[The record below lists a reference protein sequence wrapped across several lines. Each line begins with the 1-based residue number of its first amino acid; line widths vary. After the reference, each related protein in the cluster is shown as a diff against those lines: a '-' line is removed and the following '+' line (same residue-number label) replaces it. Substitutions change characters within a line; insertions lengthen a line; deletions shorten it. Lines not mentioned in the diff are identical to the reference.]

1 MAEQPC
7 IIGRSIVIRGNLT
20 GAEDLAVE
28 GRIEGTLTLSNRLT
42 VEASGVVEADLDVE
56 DLTINGA
63 VQGEIRASKSVTINT
78 GAKVVGNIKAPR
90 VIIADG
96 ARFKGRVDMEVALPE
111 GINP

>member
-7 IIGRSIVIRGNLT
+7 IIGKSIVIRGNLT

-28 GRIEGTLTLSNRLT
+28 GRIEGTLTLSNHLT
-42 VEASGVVEADLDVE
+42 VEASGIVEADLDVE

-63 VQGEIRASKSVTINT
+63 VQGEIHASRSVTINA
-78 GAKVVGNIKAPR
+78 GAKVIGNIRAPR

-96 ARFKGRVDMEVALPE
+96 ARFKGQVDMDVELPE
-111 GINP
+111 GLTP